1 MCENPQPINA
11 YGMPSMNQ
19 FLLRALSFAAPLTA
33 ACVLILAALSLAGC
47 GAGGT
52 ATQAAA
58 EAQAAKA
65 AKQNL
70 DSAKA
75 QIKAAEQ
82 LDNQR
87 LKQAESQ

>member
-1 MCENPQPINA
+1 M
-11 YGMPSMNQ
+11 SQ
-19 FLLRALSFAAPLTA
+19 FLPRTLSFAAPLST
-33 ACVLILAALSLAGC
+33 ACVLILATLSLAGC

>member
-1 MCENPQPINA
+1 
-11 YGMPSMNQ
+11 MNQ
-19 FLLRALSFAAPLTA
+19 FLLRVISFTSPLTA
-33 ACVLILAALSLAGC
+33 ACILLLATLSLTGC

>member
-1 MCENPQPINA
+1 
-11 YGMPSMNQ
+11 MNH
-19 FLLRALSFAAPLTA
+19 FLPRDLSSASALTA
-33 ACVLILAALSLAGC
+33 ACVLLLTTLSLAGC

-75 QIKAAEQ
+75 QIQAAEQ
-82 LDNQR
+82 LDKQR

>member
-1 MCENPQPINA
+1 MQQIVKRVMSLNAPIIM
-11 YGMPSMNQ
+11 GS
-19 FLLRALSFAAPLTA
+19 
-33 ACVLILAALSLAGC
+33 VLVLAAINLTGC

-65 AKQNL
+65 AKQDL

-87 LKQAESQ
+87 LKQADTQ